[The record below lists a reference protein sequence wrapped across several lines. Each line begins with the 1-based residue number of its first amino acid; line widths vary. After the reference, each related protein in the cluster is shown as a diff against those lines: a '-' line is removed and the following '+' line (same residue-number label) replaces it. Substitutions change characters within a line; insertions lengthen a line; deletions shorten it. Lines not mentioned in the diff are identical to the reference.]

1 MWEFA
6 DSFVDFIQINSNLC
20 FEFFRDRAK
29 FNQDL
34 VSLTSYPSPT
44 LLILPSLSLVLLPFV
59 WKETETARRA
69 KQSEE
74 LFNSKGLAIA
84 YVLKQRLWKFRKWI
98 IFRKT
103 FVGLWWGRQ
112 IFNAAKLRSNSLIY
126 CFTRH
131 FTRYTAGLKV
141 FESVKRLLATFMM
154 LAFMKLR
161 LHVVF
166 PLTLPFGQPE
176 SEVRIC
182 LNILRHCCL
191 LVRT

>member
-1 MWEFA
+1 MLKSLFHYISTNLISDNRSFYRVAKLRLILNVAKLTMWEFA

-112 IFNAAKLRSNSLIY
+112 IL
-126 CFTRH
+126 
-131 FTRYTAGLKV
+131 
-141 FESVKRLLATFMM
+141 M
-154 LAFMKLR
+154 
-161 LHVVF
+161 
-166 PLTLPFGQPE
+166 QP
-176 SEVRIC
+176 
-182 LNILRHCCL
+182 N
-191 LVRT
+191 